1 MKEAEIK
8 YIQVKG
14 HQDEIQ
20 VLLLLRRYPH
30 THPARRAGCS
40 RQLFVTTND
49 QHENEAKGSAV
60 DIFQK

>member
-20 VLLLLRRYPH
+20 VLLLLRRY
-30 THPARRAGCS
+30 TLERDLYRRFS
-40 RQLFVTTND
+40 LSVVMD
-49 QHENEAKGSAV
+49 
-60 DIFQK
+60 